1 MSHIRFGKEKVERK
15 EHRQRHEKDPL
26 IGRTGVLKPH
36 LIGNHYIYMPN
47 IWCVWVNAR
56 HVHALSFCEF
66 IHAVIMLI

>member
-36 LIGNHYIYMPN
+36 LSGNHYIYIYICQTSGVCGSMQGMYKLL
-47 IWCVWVNAR
+47 VSV
-56 HVHALSFCEF
+56 SSY
-66 IHAVIMLI
+66 ML